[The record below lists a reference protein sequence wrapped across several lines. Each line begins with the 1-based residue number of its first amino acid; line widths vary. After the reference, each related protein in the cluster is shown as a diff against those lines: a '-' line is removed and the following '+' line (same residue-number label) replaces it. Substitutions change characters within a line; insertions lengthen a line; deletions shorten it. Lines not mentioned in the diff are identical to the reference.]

1 MCECC
6 GGHIHKFA
14 LTVKG
19 MSNNDDVLKLKENLN
34 NLKGIKSF
42 EFNLND
48 SKANIEYSP
57 NDINTNIIIEALNK
71 VGLEVEE

>member
-6 GGHIHKFA
+6 GGHTHKVA
-14 LTVKG
+14 LTVKD

-34 NLKGIKSF
+34 SLKGIKSF

-57 NDINTNIIIEALNK
+57 NDINTNIIMDTLNK
-71 VGLEVEE
+71 AGFEVEE